1 MPFGEYVPYSF
12 FNYFFNFFNFSR
24 PEVSVGLN
32 NELIKGDGYSI
43 FASIC
48 YEVAFQDHFFK
59 YGSQSNL
66 LFSASNDAW
75 FGETIGPH
83 QHLQIARYRAAEN
96 RKPLVRSTTSGI
108 SAVVDEKGKI
118 IDFIEIDDEISKRN
132 NSQELSLKINLFRGA
147 TPINNYGK
155 MPIIVLLLTILM
167 VSSYLKLR
175 RISEN

>member
-1 MPFGEYVPYSF
+1 M
-12 FNYFFNFFNFSR
+12 
-24 PEVSVGLN
+24 N

-48 YEVAFQDHFFK
+48 YEVAFQDLFFK

-108 SAVVDEKGKI
+108 STLVDEKGRI
-118 IDFIEIDDEISKRN
+118 IDFIEIDDEITKRN
-132 NSQELSLKINLFRGA
+132 NSQELNLKINLFRGA
-147 TPINNYGK
+147 TPINSYGK